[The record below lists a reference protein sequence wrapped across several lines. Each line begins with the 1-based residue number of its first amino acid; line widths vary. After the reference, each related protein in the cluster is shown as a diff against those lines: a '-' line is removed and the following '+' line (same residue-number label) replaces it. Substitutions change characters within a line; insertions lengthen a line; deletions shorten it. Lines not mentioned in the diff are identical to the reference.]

1 MGWLKGLVIFMGVLI
16 VLGTGILIY
25 TLATRGAK
33 MAAGTTPT
41 SSSGTAPAAG
51 GGFGRAV
58 LDIGPGCEIAK
69 SHADSGRLILR
80 VDGPGACRK
89 ILVLDPVTGAVTGQL
104 DIAPVK

>member
-16 VLGTGILIY
+16 VLGTGVLIY

-33 MAAGTTPT
+33 MAAGATPA
-41 SSSGTAPAAG
+41 SSSGATPLT

-58 LDIGPGCEIAK
+58 LDIGSGCEIAT

-89 ILVLDPVTGAVTGQL
+89 ILVLDPATGAVAGQL

>member
-16 VLGTGILIY
+16 VLGTGVLIY

-33 MAAGTTPT
+33 MAAGTTPM
-41 SSSGTAPAAG
+41 SPSVSAPAT

-58 LDIGPGCEIAK
+58 LDVGPGCEIAT

-89 ILVLDPVTGAVTGQL
+89 ILVLDPATGAVTGQL
-104 DIAPVK
+104 DIVPAK